1 MNQGPNHETPQVNQ
15 RMNQGMNQRMNQR
28 MNQGGCPIDNNLN
41 GEEKSRFFNKRNL
54 FILLGI
60 FFIGLLVYFFM
71 TSKSQP
77 NKTDSLIPRLSQETL
92 ERQTPLYQPHL
103 PKLSLPSSA
112 SSRISLS
119 SKSSISARSSL
130 SRSSKSSSSQVSSS
144 SSGSS
149 KTSARSGV
157 NPNLIEKLKSIS
169 LG

>member
-1 MNQGPNHETPQVNQ
+1 MNQGPNQGPNQ
-15 RMNQGMNQRMNQR
+15 RMNQGPNQRT
-28 MNQGGCPIDNNLN
+28 NQGGCPIENNLN
-41 GEEKSRFFNKRNL
+41 GQEKSRFFNKRNF
-54 FILLGI
+54 FIVLGL
-60 FFIGLLVYFFM
+60 FFIGLLIYFFI

-77 NKTDSLIPRLSQETL
+77 NKTDSLIPRLSQESL
-92 ERQTPLYQPHL
+92 ERQIPLYQPHL
-103 PKLSLPSSA
+103 SLPSHVSA
-112 SSRISLS
+112 SRSSVS

-130 SRSSKSSSSQVSSS
+130 SRSSNSSGSQISSS